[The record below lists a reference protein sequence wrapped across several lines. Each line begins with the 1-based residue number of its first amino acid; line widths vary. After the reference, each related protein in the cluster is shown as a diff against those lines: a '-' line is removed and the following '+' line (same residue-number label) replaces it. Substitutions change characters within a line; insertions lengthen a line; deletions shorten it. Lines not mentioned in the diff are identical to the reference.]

1 MLELKNLNKLHEE
14 AGSLDELDFLSDS
27 RSIDYKESIILG
39 YLKITSK
46 EEKRL
51 DLVSKKIY
59 GQHGFLEQIVEF
71 NGILN
76 ANDVLDGDIII
87 IPDIG
92 SMQDNLDIQSFQNK
106 FIESNQSSFSFDG
119 NVIIGNKS
127 RKPNR
132 KVSSKK
138 NFRVNSSGTF
148 VI

>member
-14 AGSLDELDFLSDS
+14 AESIDDLDFLSES
-27 RSIDYKESIILG
+27 RSIDYKDALILG

-59 GQHGFLEQIVEF
+59 GQYGFLEQILEF

-76 ANDVLDGDIII
+76 ANDVLDGDIVI

-92 SMQDNLDIQSFQNK
+92 SMQDNLDIQNYQNK
-106 FIESNQSSFSFDG
+106 FIESNNSSFSFDG
-119 NVIIGNKS
+119 NLIIGGKS
-127 RKPNR
+127 KKPNR